1 MITCEINVRIRNLI
15 PDSVKSMDG
24 GEMRHLIHLIDGRKF
39 TFIPDLEEIGHYEID
54 DPKDKKKK
62 ETIE

>member
-1 MITCEINVRIRNLI
+1 MERKKV
-15 PDSVKSMDG
+15 
-24 GEMRHLIHLIDGRKF
+24 RHLIHLIDGRKF

>member
-1 MITCEINVRIRNLI
+1 MERKKV
-15 PDSVKSMDG
+15 
-24 GEMRHLIHLIDGRKF
+24 RHLIHLIDGMKF

-54 DPKDKKKK
+54 GPEDKKKK

>member
-1 MITCEINVRIRNLI
+1 MERKKV
-15 PDSVKSMDG
+15 
-24 GEMRHLIHLIDGRKF
+24 RHLIHLIDCMKF
-39 TFIPDLEEIGHYEID
+39 TFIPDLEEIGHYEMD